1 MYKTTENSKTWQY
14 WQRDVCSINHAYLT
28 LEYSKWENDF
38 FSSRN
43 KKDIPLKSYRVFL
56 VKTNEVVNNVGIRRL
71 KILKLENT
79 IATWSL
85 LSKSRISHSRKLE
98 MTKRFFFLETR
109 NIYLSIDI
117 GLPGWKHVMQ

>member
-1 MYKTTENSKTWQY
+1 MYKTTENSNTWQY
-14 WQRDVCSINHAYLT
+14 WQCDVCSVNHAYLT
-28 LEYSKWENDF
+28 LEYSKWETDF

-79 IATWSL
+79 IAT
-85 LSKSRISHSRKLE
+85 
-98 MTKRFFFLETR
+98 
-109 NIYLSIDI
+109 
-117 GLPGWKHVMQ
+117 